1 MYITLDSRVRKLRA
15 LLPLIKERQRKLESG
30 AGSRKKEAFIF

>member
-1 MYITLDSRVRKLRA
+1 MYITLDSGVRKLRA
-15 LLPLIKERQRKLESG
+15 LLPLIKERQRKSESG